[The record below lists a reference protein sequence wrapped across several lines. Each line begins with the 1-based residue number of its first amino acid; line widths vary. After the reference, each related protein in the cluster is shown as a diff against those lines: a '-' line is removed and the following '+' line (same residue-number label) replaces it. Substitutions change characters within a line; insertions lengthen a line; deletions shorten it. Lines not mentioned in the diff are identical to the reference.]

1 MRSTWAPKGKTPV
14 LQHRFSW
21 KRLSMSAVVGY
32 APDGA
37 DAWLVFQMRPGSYNE
52 ETLIE
57 FLGSSTITSTA
68 TRSRS
73 SGTACPRT
81 AAGR

>member
-1 MRSTWAPKGKTPV
+1 
-14 LQHRFSW
+14 
-21 KRLSMSAVVGY
+21 MSAVVGY

-57 FLGSSTITSTA
+57 FLGELHDHLCA
-68 TRSRS
+68 RPEPGRNDL
-73 SGTACPRT
+73 GQPKGQRT
-81 AAGR
+81 GQPLP